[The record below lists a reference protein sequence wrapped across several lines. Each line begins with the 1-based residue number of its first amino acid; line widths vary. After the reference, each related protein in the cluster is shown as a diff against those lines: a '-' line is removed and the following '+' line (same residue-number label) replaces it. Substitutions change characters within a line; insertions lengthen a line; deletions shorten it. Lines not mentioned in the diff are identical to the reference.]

1 MAKVKTL
8 FEKEMEKS
16 HFKEN
21 FEREYQEFQLEVQL
35 LQALEDQGLTYEKFA
50 EKIGSSKGNVARDL
64 KTVGLKK
71 ATLDRVVRMAQA
83 LNLEFI
89 PLLLPKG
96 RKQRKKKLAE
106 LLKVA
111 AL

>member
-1 MAKVKTL
+1 MAKTKTL
-8 FEKEMEKS
+8 FEKEMEKT
-16 HFKEN
+16 HFKVN
-21 FEREYQEFQLEVQL
+21 FEREYQEFQLEIQL

-50 EKIGSSKGNVARDL
+50 EKIGTSKGNVARDL
-64 KTVGLKK
+64 KTVGLRR

-89 PLLLPKG
+89 PLLLPKE

-106 LLKVA
+106 LMKVV